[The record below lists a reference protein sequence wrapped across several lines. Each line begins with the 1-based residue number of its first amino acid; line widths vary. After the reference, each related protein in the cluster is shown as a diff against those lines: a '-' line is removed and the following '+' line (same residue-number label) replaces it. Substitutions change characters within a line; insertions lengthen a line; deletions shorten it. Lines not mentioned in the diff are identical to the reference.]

1 MKRSWTSIALVA
13 IVSVPMLGC
22 TPEAAKKAEEM
33 NKEAVSAAKDAAES
47 AKDAAQSAASA
58 AQDAATAAKEMAK
71 DAVASAGLDDL
82 YKKATESLA
91 SVEGGEA
98 MLKGIQESLGKITS
112 TLASVTDGDTAKAA
126 APVVSQLTE
135 TFGSMSDS
143 FGKLPDAAKG
153 VVSNIFSTAA
163 KDLKP
168 MIDKVLAIPGVEEVL
183 KPALEA
189 LLAKLNE
196 FKAS

>member
-1 MKRSWTSIALVA
+1 MKRSWNSMAFIALVS
-13 IVSVPMLGC
+13 VSMLGC
-22 TPEAAKKAEEM
+22 TPEAVKKAEEM
-33 NKEAVSAAKDAAES
+33 NKDAVSAAKNAADS
-47 AKDAAQSAASA
+47 AKDAAQSAASSA
-58 AQDAATAAKEMAK
+58 KDAASAATEMAK
-71 DAVASAGLDDL
+71 DAAAAAGLDDL

-112 TLASVTDGDTAKAA
+112 TLGSVTDGDTAKAA

-135 TFGSMSDS
+135 TFGSMNDA

-153 VVSNIFSTAA
+153 VVANIFATAT
-163 KDLKP
+163 KDIKP
-168 MIDKVLAIPGVEEVL
+168 VIDKVLAIPGVEEVL
-183 KPALEA
+183 KPALEG
-189 LLAKLNE
+189 LMAKLNG

>member
-1 MKRSWTSIALVA
+1 MKRSWTWMATIAIA
-13 IVSVPMLGC
+13 SVPMMGC
-22 TPEAAKKAEEM
+22 TPEAAKKAEET
-33 NKEAVSAAKDAAES
+33 NKEVVSAAKDAAES

-58 AQDAATAAKEMAK
+58 AQDAASAAKEMAK
-71 DAVASAGLDDL
+71 DAAAAAGLDDL
-82 YKKATESLA
+82 YKKATDSLA

-98 MLKGIQESLGKITS
+98 MLKGIQESIGKITT
-112 TLASVTDGDTAKAA
+112 TLASVKDSDTAKAA
-126 APVVSQLTE
+126 APAVTQLTE
-135 TFGSMSDS
+135 TFGSMSES

-153 VVSNIFSTAA
+153 VVANIFQAA
-163 KDLKP
+163 SKDLKP
-168 MIDKVLAIPGVEEVL
+168 MIDKVLALPGVEEVL

>member
-1 MKRSWTSIALVA
+1 MKRSWTWMASIAIA
-13 IVSVPMLGC
+13 SVPMLGC
-22 TPEAAKKAEEM
+22 TPEATKKAEEM
-33 NKEAVSAAKDAAES
+33 NKEAASAAKDAAES

-58 AQDAATAAKEMAK
+58 AQDAASAAKEMAK
-71 DAVASAGLDDL
+71 DAAAAAGLDDL
-82 YKKATESLA
+82 YKKATDSLA

-98 MLKGIQESLGKITS
+98 MLKGIQASIGQLSS
-112 TLASVTDGDTAKAA
+112 TLANVKDSDTAKAA
-126 APVVSQLTE
+126 APVVTQLTE
-135 TFGSMSDS
+135 TFGSMGES
-143 FGKLPDAAKG
+143 FAKLPDAAKG
-153 VVSNIFSTAA
+153 VVANIFQTAS

-168 MIDKVLAIPGVEEVL
+168 MIDKVLALPGVEEVL